1 MPRIYLGLGSSI
13 DRERHIRA
21 ALRALAERYGVL
33 TVSPVY
39 ESESVGFQGDHF
51 LNLVVGIDSDA
62 PVAEIAAHMRAIE
75 DANDRVRGGPKWSA
89 RSLDIDILTY
99 GDAVGVIDG
108 VELPRDEVTRH
119 AFVLLPLSD
128 IAGDEICPGTDL
140 SFATLWQQFDAQER
154 QQQKLWRVEFDAM
167 EKTEGP

>member
-1 MPRIYLGLGSSI
+1 VPRIYLGVGSSI

-21 ALRALAERYGVL
+21 ALQALTSLYGTL
-33 TVSPVY
+33 LISPVY
-39 ESESVGFQGDHF
+39 ESEAIGFQGDNF

-62 PVAEIAAHMRAIE
+62 PLAQIAVQMRAIE
-75 DANDRVRGGPKWSA
+75 DANDRVRTGPKWSA

-108 VELPRDEVTRH
+108 IELPRDEISRH

-128 IAGDEICPGTDL
+128 IAGEEICPGTDRT
-140 SFATLWQQFDAQER
+140 FAALWREFDVTEKSA
-154 QQQKLWRVEFDAM
+154 QKLWQVEFKA
-167 EKTEGP
+167 

>member
-1 MPRIYLGLGSSI
+1 VPRIYLGIGSSI

-21 ALRALAERYGVL
+21 ALRALAERYDRL
-33 TVSPVY
+33 IVSPVY
-39 ESESVGFQGDHF
+39 ESESVGFKGDNF

-62 PVAEIAAHMRAIE
+62 TVAEIATHMRAIE
-75 DANDRVRGGPKWSA
+75 DANDRVRSGPKWSA

-128 IAGDEICPGTDL
+128 IAGEEICPGTDL
-140 SFATLWQQFDAQER
+140 SFATMWQQFDAQ
-154 QQQKLWRVEFDAM
+154 QKREQRLWRVEF
-167 EKTEGP
+167 